1 MKKQRRW
8 LPTILLILGGLLL
21 FWAALVSAKPLL
33 SNYQIVE
40 GDYLLY
46 PQQASLPLPKIA
58 SIRSTEA
65 SPQDVYFS
73 LVYSPY
79 TPTPT
84 VTPTPTPVPAGRVTR
99 LIIPAI
105 GVNRAVVPLRQ
116 YRDASGTI
124 QYDTDSLF
132 ATSSRLDLVGQ
143 TLTSLDPGQ
152 GSNIVLVGHNYNMGW
167 YAWEGVFVNLK
178 KLKPGNE
185 IILHTKNGGVYKY
198 KVQKVAQV
206 PYVAR
211 TAAELNQHLQYLG
224 PTSSEQVT
232 LVTCGGAF
240 GSWSAR
246 IYVVAK

>member
-1 MKKQRRW
+1 MMKSRRW
-8 LPTILLILGGLLL
+8 LPTTLLTIGGLLL
-21 FWAALVSAKPLL
+21 LWAALVSVKPLL

-40 GDYLLY
+40 GEYLLFR
-46 PQQASLPLPKIA
+46 QQVNLPLPKIA

-65 SPQDVYFS
+65 APQDVYFP

-105 GVNRAVVPLRQ
+105 DVNRGVVPLRQ
-116 YRDASGTI
+116 YRDANGVI
-124 QYDTDSLF
+124 QYDTNSLF

-143 TLTSLDPGQ
+143 TQTSVDPGQ

-178 KLKPGNE
+178 KLKPGND

-198 KVQKVAQV
+198 KVVKVVQV

-211 TAAELNQHLQYLG
+211 TQAELNQHLQYLG
-224 PTSSEQVT
+224 PTSVEQVT

-246 IYVVAK
+246 IYVVAR

>member
-1 MKKQRRW
+1 MIKSRPW
-8 LPTILLILGGLLL
+8 LPTTLLIIGGLLL
-21 FWAALVSAKPLL
+21 LWAALISVKPLL

-40 GDYLLY
+40 GDYLLF
-46 PQQASLPLPKIA
+46 PQKVNLPLPKIA
-58 SIRSTEA
+58 SIRSTEPA
-65 SPQDVYFS
+65 PQDVFFS
-73 LVYSPY
+73 LVHNPY

-84 VTPTPTPVPAGRVTR
+84 ITPTPTPIPAGPVTR
-99 LIIPAI
+99 LVIPAI
-105 GVNRAVVPLRQ
+105 NVNRAVVPLRQ
-116 YRDASGTI
+116 YRDSRGTI

-132 ATSSRLDLVGQ
+132 ATNSRLDLVGQ
-143 TLTSLDPGQ
+143 TLTSVDPGQ

-178 KLKPGNE
+178 KLKPGHD
-185 IILHTKNGGVYKY
+185 IILHTKNGGVYTY
-198 KVQKVAQV
+198 KVKKVVQV

-211 TAAELNQHLQYLG
+211 TPAELNRHLQYLG
-224 PTSSEQVT
+224 PTSDERVT